1 MSFLIWKIK
10 QVVFLK
16 LREYVALLEESA
28 INGNGS
34 ALTKMQSKTHKL
46 LGERYGI
53 LRMEKPIGIYDK
65 IVDEVCEIIKTTHC
79 TIDDAFIATGRT
91 RVNMFGKLNDKQIG
105 RIKLARKTYGK
116 NKPRISWYN

>member
-1 MSFLIWKIK
+1 MVNNFFNSLELI
-10 QVVFLK
+10 QH
-16 LREYVALLEESA
+16 LEDAA
-28 INGNGS
+28 INGNKS
-34 ALTKMQSKTHKL
+34 ALFKMQSKTHKL

-65 IVDEVCEIIKTTHC
+65 IVDEVCNIIQTTHC
-79 TIDDAFIATGRT
+79 TIDDAFIQTGRT

-116 NKPRISWYN
+116 NKPRNNWYS